1 MAAELTHSKSG
12 IETVIL
18 INILALHKFEG
29 YIFPCFFIKKPCHCQ
44 QNRSFVKKKMELIC
58 LFMYVTEVLGVQML
72 SYFKLQHFVEI
83 DDNLSMSKDF
93 YLSLIVRAS

>member
-44 QNRSFVKKKMELIC
+44 QNRSFVKKKNGIN
-58 LFMYVTEVLGVQML
+58 LFVYVCYRSFRSSNVILFQAATFRG
-72 SYFKLQHFVEI
+72 
-83 DDNLSMSKDF
+83 N
-93 YLSLIVRAS
+93 